1 MAIKKSTLRRVINE
15 EIRRVLSEG
24 PQINEGLKKV
34 NLSMSDMVDINTGG
48 QKGKL
53 DSKLYDMIAKKWFGS
68 GQGTITNKDVAIRQG
83 TMQVTK
89 GGKSWEFSMA
99 GPYLKVKP
107 DGGKT
112 EFYKVK

>member
-1 MAIKKSTLRRVINE
+1 MKKSELRQLIREEIARVI
-15 EIRRVLSEG
+15 LSEK
-24 PQINEGLKKV
+24 LTKV
-34 NLSMSDMVDINTGG
+34 NLSMSDIVDLNTGG
-48 QKGKL
+48 QKRKL

-89 GGKSWEFSMA
+89 RGKSWEFSMA
-99 GPYLKVKP
+99 GPYLKVKA

-112 EFYKVK
+112 EFYTVK